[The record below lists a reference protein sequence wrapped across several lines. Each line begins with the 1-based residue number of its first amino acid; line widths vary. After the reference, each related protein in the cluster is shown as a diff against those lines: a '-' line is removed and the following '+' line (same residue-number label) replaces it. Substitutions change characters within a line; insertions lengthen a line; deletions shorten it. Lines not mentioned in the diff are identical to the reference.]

1 MITDLEIGK
10 VGISYIVGC
19 PTISKPNYLLAYISF
34 DKFKSNKY
42 TNSIDVIRDVNIN
55 SLDA

>member
-10 VGISYIVGC
+10 VGISYIVGARQSQNL
-19 PTISKPNYLLAYISF
+19 IIYWHIYHLIN
-34 DKFKSNKY
+34 SNQI
-42 TNSIDVIRDVNIN
+42 NIPIPLIRDVNIN